1 MCVSPLILNSCVI
14 LLLNHG
20 TVCLTL
26 FLIYHS
32 LRRPTTYFVAFVFMV
47 RLSHAKFWNL
57 ICYQNHLQKGELL
70 IHIFF
75 IYQTLI
81 LSIGKITS
89 TVDMF
94 KIL

>member
-1 MCVSPLILNSCVI
+1 
-14 LLLNHG
+14 
-20 TVCLTL
+20 
-26 FLIYHS
+26 
-32 LRRPTTYFVAFVFMV
+32 MV

-94 KIL
+94 KNIVVDSSRLIAFYRKK